1 MCPLP
6 SQKFEFL
13 RAWGEDFRPT
23 VDYPLYLISG
33 KTSTRLNSQVIDGER
48 DRLPLVWAHPEVLAA
63 AGLSAGEEALVES
76 PYGHM
81 RVRVH
86 ADAQQRRDT
95 LFTTQG
101 NWLAAGGTPNQLTGN
116 VISHD
121 GQLGAYNQVS
131 VRLVQS
137 QRTL

>member
-1 MCPLP
+1 MTDPC
-6 SQKFEFL
+6 
-13 RAWGEDFRPT
+13 
-23 VDYPLYLISG
+23 
-33 KTSTRLNSQVIDGER
+33 
-48 DRLPLVWAHPEVLAA
+48 PEVLAA

-101 NWLAAGGTPNQLTGN
+101 NWLSAGGTPNQLTGN